1 MRKAHIM
8 LMFLLTIIISGCL
21 QSQPFTSHT
30 STTTQQ
36 KTISLSN
43 MSVTSPTTTT
53 TPIHII
59 SKEQIKDFKLTVNWK
74 ESANVLVL
82 YLEVQNQT
90 TYTKIDGKL
99 KVTIRDEFGFL
110 IYNGTLTIHKSDFQ
124 PYTGKFTGVSE
135 NLTKVTVYKA
145 RYIITDFQ
153 KGVSSSGIVNAT
165 LIAGNT
171 TLKRTFIAMN
181 LPKMNEKERGDYF
194 ENLYLKNAKPLN
206 ITQIDGDV
214 ALEFYRYGIY
224 IHYGNL
230 RKYLRIDAKLR
241 NIGNYSIE
249 VIGRKPA
256 KLTVDGFPVEEYHS
270 EFWYGYP
277 KKLEP
282 GEYIK
287 EIFLFPMEEIILNSE
302 EFVFKVQETEII
314 PERKVTTK
322 LSGLKP
328 LLEYKNAN
336 ISKVAQKFP
345 IEITLVKYAV
355 FEYETF
361 EGKERGIKVILRIKN
376 TGNKE
381 ITVDLNEISLGGNVK
396 IAPINWLL
404 TVSPNSEKE
413 VWLLFPYVQGKTEL
427 TVHLYDLIE
436 YKEEFLEIPL
446 EIEVTPK
453 PNEIGINKTIEAYPL
468 VITLE
473 KVEKISYLEIS
484 KLKPLVKVYFKLKNI
499 GESSL
504 LLNVEQW
511 KLITSEGIIRHGD
524 IVMSNI
530 SGNMELSPGSYA
542 SGYVAFNDIPD
553 DTQYNLEITIP
564 SALKTITFNVK
575 LPIRLRGIETS

>member
-1 MRKAHIM
+1 MRKDRMM
-8 LMFLLTIIISGCL
+8 LVLLLTIIITGCL

-30 STTTQQ
+30 STTSQQ
-36 KTISLSN
+36 SSSNTI
-43 MSVTSPTTTT
+43 VASPTSTTI
-53 TPIHII
+53 PIRMVPE
-59 SKEQIKDFKLTVNWK
+59 EQIEDFKLTVDWK
-74 ESANVLVL
+74 ESANVLIL

-90 TYTKIDGKL
+90 ACTKIDGKL
-99 KVTIRDEFGFL
+99 KVTIRDEFGFP

-124 PYTGKFTGVSE
+124 PYTEKFTGVSE
-135 NLTKVTVYKA
+135 NLTKITMYKA

-171 TLKRTFIAMN
+171 TLKRTFIATD
-181 LPKMNEKERGDYF
+181 LPKMNEKERKEYF

-206 ITQIDGDV
+206 ITQIDGNV
-214 ALEFYRYGIY
+214 ELEFYRYGIY
-224 IHYGNL
+224 IHYVNL

-249 VIGRKPA
+249 VIGREPA

-287 EIFLFPMEEIILNSE
+287 EIFLFPMDEISLNSE

-314 PERKVTTK
+314 PERKVATK
-322 LSGLKP
+322 LSGLRP

-361 EGKERGIKVILRIKN
+361 EGKERGIKVVLRIKN

-396 IAPINWLL
+396 IAPSNWFL

-413 VWLLFPYVQGKTEL
+413 VWLLFPYVEGETEL
-427 TVHLYDLIE
+427 TIHLYDLIE
-436 YKEEFLEIPL
+436 YKDEFLEIPV
-446 EIEVTPK
+446 EIGATPK
-453 PNEIGINKTIEAYPL
+453 PNEIEINKTIEAYPL
-468 VITLE
+468 VITLG
-473 KVEKISYLEIS
+473 KVEKIPYLEIN
-484 KLKPLVKVYFKLKNI
+484 KLKPLVKLYVKLKNI
-499 GESSL
+499 GENNL
-504 LLNVEQW
+504 LLNIDQW

-524 IVMSNI
+524 IVISNI
-530 SGNMELSPGSYA
+530 TGAMELSPGSYV
-542 SGYVAFNDIPD
+542 SGYVAFSDVPD
-553 DTQYNLEITIP
+553 DVQYTLEITIP
-564 SALKTITFNVK
+564 PCQRILSFKDK
-575 LPIRLRGIETS
+575 LLVRP